1 MRIMTKRATV
11 AAMALVLASTM
22 AVNAEAQH
30 GGGGGG
36 HMGGGGGS
44 RGGGH
49 MGGGGGF
56 RGGHVGGGGHI
67 RGGFEGRSVGHRSD
81 GRHGFDGRFHGSR
94 FHGSRFHG
102 SGVFIRGGF
111 FDPFWGGFY
120 PYGLFPFAYYPYAG
134 YAYGLT
140 LNSDL
145 KVNVTP
151 KDAQVF
157 VDGYYAGESNNK
169 RVPLAS
175 GGHVITIYRDG
186 YRTVSR
192 SIYAGPGST
201 VKFSDRLE
209 PLRPGEVS
217 APPTAPASP
226 TVAPVEPQA
235 PSDESGQ

>member
-11 AAMALVLASTM
+11 AAMAVVLASTM

-30 GGGGGG
+30 AGGG
-36 HMGGGGGS
+36 
-44 RGGGH
+44 GGGH

-56 RGGHVGGGGHI
+56 RGGHIGGGGGFRGGHMGSAGHV
-67 RGGFEGRSVGHRSD
+67 RGGFEGRSVGHGFH
-81 GRHGFDGRFHGSR
+81 GRQGFDGRFHGSR
-94 FHGSRFHG
+94 FHGSGF
-102 SGVFIRGGF
+102 FIRGGF

-157 VDGYYAGESNNK
+157 VDGYYAGESNE

-186 YRTVSR
+186 YRTVTR

-226 TVAPVEPQA
+226 TVAPVAPQA
-235 PSDESGQ
+235 PSDDSGQ